1 MDYSKAFDTIDHEL
15 VSLNFSKS
23 SIKIILSYLT
33 NRKQYVQVNEK
44 QSTRLPICPRVPQ
57 GSTLAPFLFN
67 IYIAKLSTCNESNSI
82 QYADDTNIYK
92 SSSKTSTIPTIR
104 TPVDDISELLK
115 WSKNNGLVFNN
126 DKLKGIVFLSS
137 MSSNSKS
144 FHIISKDKS
153 IQQEP
158 TTKLLGLTF
167 DQHLTWNE
175 QINII
180 AKSNSILIILRY
192 SKDLHH
198 GMYEKD

>member
-126 DKLKGIVFLSS
+126 HKLRRILFSS
-137 MSSNSKS
+137 RKTNDNKS
-144 FHIISKDKS
+144 FLIRTEGKS
-153 IQQEP
+153 TQQEP
-158 TTKLLGLTF
+158 TGKLLCVTF
-167 DQHLTWNE
+167 HQHLT
-175 QINII
+175 
-180 AKSNSILIILRY
+180 
-192 SKDLHH
+192 
-198 GMYEKD
+198 